1 MRNNY
6 FYTEQPV
13 VDVDNEFRVNG
24 FKFVIPRENEE
35 YRVVDRY
42 DEDDNY
48 ENESTMT
55 YVNFVLGSDMKLYF
69 YDQNW
74 EPINKVTFKK

>member
-6 FYTEQPV
+6 LYTEKAIV
-13 VDVDNEFRVNG
+13 NVDNEFSAKG
-24 FKFVIPRENEE
+24 FSFVIPEDNEQ
-35 YRVVDRY
+35 YRVVSKY

-48 ENESTMT
+48 ENESLMT
-55 YVNFVLGSDMKLYF
+55 YVNVVLGRDMKLYF

-74 EPINKVTFKK
+74 EAIDKVAFKK